1 MFLASRTRGTGEVAF
16 PKFKGDRRPA
26 CTHERSTISIFTP
39 SGTWMRMSCRNARS
53 SASRSMSLL
62 WIRISQRSHVSLP
75 SPSGDFRTGTS
86 SRFVGSG
93 IGPAI
98 ATPVRSLISLIC
110 WHTLSTFFGS
120 VPLSEMRAFWG
131 MVQPGERKQKATGS
145 ALLDFDDLTRR
156 DGLPHVPDRE
166 APHLRER
173 LERLDD
179 EGFRRSD
186 LDAGRVAGL
195 EEVGLLGLR
204 RARLRIE
211 HRDDLLEGACDLG
224 RVRVEDRRVPG
235 RDDARMVQDDDLR
248 GEGLRDRRRVVRRS
262 RDVAPAEVLLFDPA
276 HVEADVVAWFRLRD
290 LLVVHLDRL
299 DLADL
304 VRGHEVDLH
313 PDFQEAGLDPA
324 DGHGAGAR
332 DRVDVLDR
340 EAEREVRRLRRHRQ
354 VVEGRHEGGALVP
367 GHLRGRLRDVL
378 ALVRADRDERDPVHL
393 EARDLQQAGQLG
405 LQFGEALLRI
415 LRLRRVHLVDRHDD
429 LLDPEDLREVDVLL
443 RLRLHA
449 LRRPDD
455 EDRGVRLGRAGD
467 HVLDEVPVARGVYD
481 REVVLVRVKT
491 LVRDIDRQAALALL
505 LALVHDERELERGL
519 AHLLGE
525 LLEVLE
531 FVRVDIPGVVEDP
544 ADGRRLPVVDVADE
558 HEVEVWLRGHGFYP
572 VGRTLSSCH
581 IYAYPTRAIFSIGNE
596 RMEDGTDL
604 LSAEAEAGRLDDVFM
619 GPRDLRLARTAQ
631 VDERQFLPRR
641 RMANVGGA
649 ELAAEQEFEI
659 PVVRRTR
666 EPLRRVDLRDHRG
679 TGEREVGQLE
689 LLPSNASGSI
699 VGRFAKDQM
708 GRRKHPA
715 VRVRLDARWI
725 EGTDMVP
732 RGLWIHVAHE
742 DLS

>member
-1 MFLASRTRGTGEVAF
+1 ML
-16 PKFKGDRRPA
+16 
-26 CTHERSTISIFTP
+26 TP
-39 SGTWMRMSCRNARS
+39 SGTWIRMSCRKARS

-75 SPSGDFRTGTS
+75 SPSGDLRTGTTR
-86 SRFVGSG
+86 RFVGSG

-120 VPLSEMRAFWG
+120 VPLSEIRAFWA
-131 MVQPGERKQKATGS
+131 MCQPGKSDLADVRS
-145 ALLDFDDLTRR
+145 LRLLDVDDLTRR
-156 DGLPHVPDRE
+156 DGLSHVSDRE

-235 RDDARMVQDDDLR
+235 RDDARMVQDDDLC

-262 RDVAPAEVLLFDPA
+262 RDVASAEVLLVDPA
-276 HVEADVVAWFRLRD
+276 DVEADVVARLRLRD

-313 PDFQEAGLDPA
+313 PDLQEPGLDPA
-324 DGHGAGAR
+324 DGHGARAR

-367 GHLRGRLRDVL
+367 RQLGRGLRDVL
-378 ALVRADRDERDPVHL
+378 ALVRADRDEGDPVHL
-393 EARDLQQAGQLG
+393 EARDLQQAGQFG
-405 LQFGEALLRI
+405 LQLGEALLRI
-415 LRLRRVHLVDRHDD
+415 LRLRRVHLVDRHDE

-449 LRRPDD
+449 FRRPDD

-467 HVLDEVPVARGVYD
+467 HVLDEVPVARGVDD
-481 REVVLVRVKT
+481 REVVLVRVKA
-491 LVRDIDRQAALALL
+491 LVRDVDRQAALPLL
-505 LALVHDERELERGL
+505 LDLVHDERELERGL

-531 FVRVDIPGVVEDP
+531 FVRVDIPGVIEDP

-558 HEVEVWLRGHGFYP
+558 HEVEVGLRGHG
-572 VGRTLSSCH
+572 VLLLGALLNILSYLCFAGTGARVRREG
-581 IYAYPTRAIFSIGNE
+581 YMNLEKPNDVTRYK
-596 RMEDGTDL
+596 
-604 LSAEAEAGRLDDVFM
+604 
-619 GPRDLRLARTAQ
+619 RLAARAFIVQ
-631 VDERQFLPRR
+631 LPRQVLLGV
-641 RMANVGGA
+641 AAFVLLLATSTAGGTPPCPVFDYRV
-649 ELAAEQEFEI
+649 EF
-659 PVVRRTR
+659 R
-666 EPLRRVDLRDHRG
+666 EP
-679 TGEREVGQLE
+679 TCSAM
-689 LLPSNASGSI
+689 LL
-699 VGRFAKDQM
+699 
-708 GRRKHPA
+708 
-715 VRVRLDARWI
+715 
-725 EGTDMVP
+725 
-732 RGLWIHVAHE
+732 
-742 DLS
+742 